1 MMNID
6 QSAILRVFEE
16 YNEKRG
22 DEFIFVRTDEP
33 MSRHTTFRIGGPA
46 ALFIGVKDVDSLK
59 YVLKYLNE
67 SEIRV
72 FVLGRGSNVLFA
84 DKGFDG
90 AVVSTT
96 MLDGITVDGTELT
109 AGSGALVSNVAK
121 KALESSLAGM
131 EFLYGIPGTCGGA
144 VFMNAGAYGGETA
157 MILKESSYLD
167 LDDYQVKILMN
178 EDHEFGYRRS
188 VFRKTG
194 RVILSSTFSLE
205 HGDMAEIGN
214 RMKEL
219 MKKRLMK
226 QPLDFPSAGSVFK
239 RCEGRFT
246 GQMIEEAGLKGTT
259 VGGAQVSEKHAG
271 FIINKGGAT
280 ASDVLELIDLVK
292 KTVSRTHGAD
302 LECEVIYVE

>member
-1 MMNID
+1 MMNTD

-167 LDDYQVKILMN
+167 LDDYQVKTLTN

-188 VFRKTG
+188 VFRKSSSIAESLIRWIAGPERTG
-194 RVILSSTFSLE
+194 WVQQ
-205 HGDMAEIGN
+205 A
-214 RMKEL
+214 
-219 MKKRLMK
+219 
-226 QPLDFPSAGSVFK
+226 
-239 RCEGRFT
+239 
-246 GQMIEEAGLKGTT
+246 
-259 VGGAQVSEKHAG
+259 
-271 FIINKGGAT
+271 
-280 ASDVLELIDLVK
+280 
-292 KTVSRTHGAD
+292 
-302 LECEVIYVE
+302 